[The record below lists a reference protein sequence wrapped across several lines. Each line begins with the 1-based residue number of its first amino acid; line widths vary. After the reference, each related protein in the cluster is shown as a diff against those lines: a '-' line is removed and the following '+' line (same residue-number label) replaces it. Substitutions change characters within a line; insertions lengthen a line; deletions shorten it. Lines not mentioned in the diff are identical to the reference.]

1 MEVDVEDSPTT
12 SPVKQNGM
20 VVEVAGPVV
29 IQYKDK
35 KNREKVRDR
44 AAQNFQLKCF
54 VLANPDCP
62 ELTLMAHFRE
72 NYINYF
78 KPVSFID
85 SRSWILSIIKLMLLC
100 SVDSKIIVADW

>member
-35 KNREKVRDR
+35 KNREKVRINDMELWE
-44 AAQNFQLKCF
+44 FELKNLLRKHFPLLSVSRDTSYFCSF
-54 VLANPDCP
+54 SSYHNC
-62 ELTLMAHFRE
+62 LMVE
-72 NYINYF
+72 
-78 KPVSFID
+78 KS
-85 SRSWILSIIKLMLLC
+85 
-100 SVDSKIIVADW
+100 